1 MSGLQ
6 WHRLRQAV
14 QYLSLLL
21 YLYLFLTTV
30 QWVHPLLP
38 VGLFFRLDLLAALS
52 STLAGRGFPTQF
64 APAGLILLLTLALG
78 RAWCGWLCPLGT
90 VLDLV
95 RFQRARGN
103 RPRLSPHW
111 RGVKYVVLFVILLGA
126 LLANQT
132 LMVLDPIAILTRSL
146 ATVIMPAL
154 NLVVTLV
161 ERTLYP
167 FPLFRGPLNVMERL
181 LRGAVLPYGQGFF
194 QGNVLIALLLVGI
207 LSLNWI
213 AERFWCR
220 TLCPLGGLLAL
231 ISKVSWLRR
240 AVGPGCNR
248 CRHCARDCTMGTA
261 DPARDF
267 ASDPGECI
275 LCLACLAACPQQ
287 ANSFQGR
294 WGLGEWR
301 EYDPSRRQVLA
312 ALGLSVAGVALLR
325 TEPSAQRDDPHL
337 LRPPGARGADFLAKC
352 IRCGKCMKVCPT
364 FGLQPS
370 LLEGG
375 LEGWWTPVLVP
386 RLGYCDYSCHECGQ
400 VCPSGAIPPLSLEE
414 KREMVIGHAYIDR
427 SRCIPWVDHRNCI
440 VCEEM
445 CPVPQKAIK
454 LEEVESED
462 EWGEPMILLRPSVRH
477 DLCIGCGICE
487 YQCPLEGQAAIRVQ
501 VPSEAVM
508 VG

>member
-1 MSGLQ
+1 MGGVQ
-6 WHRLRQAV
+6 WHRLRQVV
-14 QYLSLLL
+14 QYVSLLL
-21 YLYLFLTTV
+21 FLYLFLATV
-30 QWVHPLLP
+30 QWVTPFLP
-38 VGLFFRLDLLAALS
+38 VDLFFRLDPLAALS
-52 STLAGRGFPTQF
+52 STLAGRSFPTQF
-64 APAGLILLLTLALG
+64 TPAGLILLLTLALG

-90 VLDLV
+90 VLGLV
-95 RFQRARGN
+95 RFQRARGG
-103 RPRLSPHW
+103 RSRLSPRW
-111 RGVKYVVLFVILLGA
+111 RGVKYLILFVILFGA

-132 LMVLDPIAILTRSL
+132 VMILDPITILTRSL
-146 ATVIMPAL
+146 TTVIMPGL
-154 NLVVTLV
+154 NLIVTLV

-167 FPLFRGPLNVMERL
+167 FSLFRGPLEVMERL
-181 LRGAVLPYGQGFF
+181 LRGAILPYRQGFF
-194 QGNVLIALLLVGI
+194 QANVLIALLFVSI
-207 LSLNWI
+207 LSLNWV

-240 AVGPGCNR
+240 VVGPGCNR
-248 CRHCARDCTMGTA
+248 CRYCTHDCTMGTA

-275 LCLACLAACPQQ
+275 LCMACLAVCPQQ

-325 TEPSAQRDDPHL
+325 TEPTARRDHPHL
-337 LRPPGARGADFLAKC
+337 LRPPGGRDADFLAKC

-364 FGLQPS
+364 SGLQPS

-375 LEGWWTPVLVP
+375 WEGWWTPVLVP
-386 RLGYCDYSCHECGQ
+386 RLGYCDYTCNKCGL

-414 KREMVIGHAYIDR
+414 KREAVVGQAYIDR
-427 SRCIPWVDHRNCI
+427 SRCIPWVDNRNCI

-462 EWGEPMILLRPSVRH
+462 EWGEPIILLRPWVRH

-501 VPSEAVM
+501 VPSEAVI

>member
-6 WHRLRQAV
+6 WYRLRQVV

-21 YLYLFLTTV
+21 FFYLFLATV
-30 QWVHPLLP
+30 QWVHPVLP
-38 VGLFFRLDLLAALS
+38 VDLFFRLDLLAALS
-52 STLAGRGFPTQF
+52 STLAGRSFPTKF

-95 RFQRARGN
+95 CFQRARGN
-103 RPRLSPHW
+103 RPRLLPHW
-111 RGVKYVVLFVILLGA
+111 RGVKYFVLFVILLAA

-132 LMVLDPIAILTRSL
+132 AMILDPITILTRSL
-146 ATVIMPAL
+146 ATVTMPAL

-167 FPLFRGPLNVMERL
+167 FPLFRGPLDIMASI
-181 LRGAVLPYGQGFF
+181 LRGAILPYRQAFF
-194 QGNVLIALLLVGI
+194 QANVLIALLFVGI
-207 LSLNWI
+207 LSLNWV

-220 TLCPLGGLLAL
+220 YLCPLGGLLAL
-231 ISKVSWLRR
+231 VSKVSWLRR

-248 CRHCARDCTMGTA
+248 CRYCARDCTMGTT

-267 ASDPGECI
+267 VSDPGECI

-287 ANSFQGR
+287 GNSFQGH

-301 EYDPSRRQVLA
+301 DYDPSRRRVLA
-312 ALGLSVAGVALLR
+312 ALGLSVASVALLR
-325 TEPSAQRDDPHL
+325 TEPSAWRDHPHL
-337 LRPPGARGADFLAKC
+337 LRPPGARDADFLAKC

-375 LEGWWTPVLVP
+375 LEGLWTPVLIP
-386 RLGYCDYSCHECGQ
+386 RLGYCDYSCNECGQ
-400 VCPSGAIPPLSLEE
+400 VCPSGAIPPLGLEE
-414 KREMVIGHAYIDR
+414 KREVVIGHAYIDR
-427 SRCIPWVDHRNCI
+427 SRCIPWVGNRNCI

-445 CPVPQKAIK
+445 CPVPQKAVK

-462 EWGEPMILLRPSVRH
+462 EWGEPMILLRPWVRH

-501 VPSEAVM
+501 VPSEAVI